1 MSHLMTTT
9 TLLNRINTPLFSS
22 TSAVIDKSKKRNS
35 RGEVVVSPPAG
46 PSHFEVR
53 GQQPPGPVIYPLLPV
68 PHEVSREGSCARSS
82 SSNSCSVAP
91 ISSKLPA
98 TAVAASPPCAAS
110 NSTVGRGSG
119 AKDQRIPMD
128 EDDNKS
134 GHNNSSSSA
143 NLFNFNGDNNKIEVN
158 YAKEMFT
165 PGQQKRSEN
174 PFTYLIFPC
183 PRGFFSLLFFYFKK
197 LPALTSKVRI
207 WAKCALSI

>member
-1 MSHLMTTT
+1 M
-9 TLLNRINTPLFSS
+9 
-22 TSAVIDKSKKRNS
+22 IDKSKKRNS
-35 RGEVVVSPPAG
+35 RGEDVVSPAG

-53 GQQPPGPVIYPLLPV
+53 GQQPPPIIYPLLPV

-98 TAVAASPPCAAS
+98 TAVASPPSAS
-110 NSTVGRGSG
+110 SSTVGGSG

-134 GHNNSSSSA
+134 GHNNSSSA

-174 PFTYLIFPC
+174 PLRTWYFLVLT
-183 PRGFFSLLFFYFKK
+183 FFIYFFF
-197 LPALTSKVRI
+197 
-207 WAKCALSI
+207 

>member
-1 MSHLMTTT
+1 MSHLMTSTT
-9 TLLNRINTPLFSS
+9 TLLNRINTPLFS
-22 TSAVIDKSKKRNS
+22 TPAVIDKSKKRNS
-35 RGEVVVSPPAG
+35 RGEDVVSPAG

-53 GQQPPGPVIYPLLPV
+53 GQQPPPIIYPLLPV

-98 TAVAASPPCAAS
+98 TAVASPPSAS
-110 NSTVGRGSG
+110 SSTVGGSG

-134 GHNNSSSSA
+134 GHNNSSSA

-174 PFTYLIFPC
+174 PLRT
-183 PRGFFSLLFFYFKK
+183 
-197 LPALTSKVRI
+197 
-207 WAKCALSI
+207 

>member
-9 TLLNRINTPLFSS
+9 TLFNRINTPLFSS

-98 TAVAASPPCAAS
+98 TTAVAASPPCAAS

-134 GHNNSSSSA
+134 GHNNSSSA

-183 PRGFFSLLFFYFKK
+183 PRCIFFSNFFLFKK

>member
-22 TSAVIDKSKKRNS
+22 TPAVIDKSKKRNS
-35 RGEVVVSPPAG
+35 RGEVVISPAG

-53 GQQPPGPVIYPLLPV
+53 GQQPPPPIIYPLLPV

-91 ISSKLPA
+91 ISSKLPDT

-134 GHNNSSSSA
+134 GHNNSSSA

-174 PFTYLIFPC
+174 PFTYLIFPY
-183 PRGFFSLLFFYFKK
+183 PAVVFRKK
-197 LPALTSKVRI
+197 NYLP
-207 WAKCALSI
+207 

>member
-35 RGEVVVSPPAG
+35 RGEVVGSPPAG

-98 TAVAASPPCAAS
+98 TAVASPPSAS
-110 NSTVGRGSG
+110 SSTVGGSG

-134 GHNNSSSSA
+134 GRNNSSSA

-183 PRGFFSLLFFYFKK
+183 SRGFFF
-197 LPALTSKVRI
+197 
-207 WAKCALSI
+207 

>member
-1 MSHLMTTT
+1 MSLLMSHLMTTT
-9 TLLNRINTPLFSS
+9 TLFNRINTPLFSS

-35 RGEVVVSPPAG
+35 RGEVVGSPPAG

-98 TAVAASPPCAAS
+98 TTAVAASPPCAAS

-134 GHNNSSSSA
+134 GHNNSSSA

-174 PFTYLIFPC
+174 PFTYLIFPY
-183 PRGFFSLLFFYFKK
+183 PAVFLKK
-197 LPALTSKVRI
+197 KFTCLNV
-207 WAKCALSI
+207 

>member
-134 GHNNSSSSA
+134 GHNNSSSA

-197 LPALTSKVRI
+197 LPALTSKVRNGQNVHQ
-207 WAKCALSI
+207 AFR

>member
-1 MSHLMTTT
+1 MTMTSTT
-9 TLLNRINTPLFSS
+9 TLLNRISTPLFS

-35 RGEVVVSPPAG
+35 REVVVSPADPG
-46 PSHFEVR
+46 IFEVR
-53 GQQPPGPVIYPLLPV
+53 GHHQTQPPIIHPLLPV

-82 SSNSCSVAP
+82 SSNSCVAP

-98 TAVAASPPCAAS
+98 AVAASPPSATNS
-110 NSTVGRGSG
+110 STVGRSG

-134 GHNNSSSSA
+134 GHNNSSA

-165 PGQQKRSEN
+165 PGQQKRSEK
-174 PFTYLIFPC
+174 PII
-183 PRGFFSLLFFYFKK
+183 YF
-197 LPALTSKVRI
+197 
-207 WAKCALSI
+207 

>member
-22 TSAVIDKSKKRNS
+22 MSAVIDKTKKRNS
-35 RGEVVVSPPAG
+35 RGEVVGSPPAG

-98 TAVAASPPCAAS
+98 TTAVAASPPCAAS

-134 GHNNSSSSA
+134 GHNNSSSA

-174 PFTYLIFPC
+174 PFTYLIFPSST
-183 PRGFFSLLFFYFKK
+183 RFFFLFIFFFIQKITC
-197 LPALTSKVRI
+197 LNV
-207 WAKCALSI
+207 